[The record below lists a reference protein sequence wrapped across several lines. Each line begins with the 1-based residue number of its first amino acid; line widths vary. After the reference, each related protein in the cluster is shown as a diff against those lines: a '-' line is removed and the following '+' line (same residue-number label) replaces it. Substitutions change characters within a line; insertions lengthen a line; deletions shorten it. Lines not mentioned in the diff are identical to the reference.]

1 MVERA
6 LVRVFRDREPIGVG
20 FLVSEDMILTCAH
33 VIGDEDEVEVDFPVL
48 GETVR
53 ARVVHRPEGVD
64 AIGLRLDRTPTRA
77 RAVRVVAED
86 DIRDHRVRTF
96 GVPDRRPDGVWSQG
110 VVRGVIAGGRIHIED
125 DRTHGLPMLQGFS
138 GGPVIDDDLGAVVG
152 MVVEVEARREHRIGY
167 ALSGAALHDA
177 WPELAAITNQPSPF
191 RGLEPFQPGDAEYFF
206 GRAERAR
213 ELKERLDRDGVLVV
227 TGPSGCGKS
236 SLVLAGLVP
245 ALPEV
250 VIVRPATGSSPWAA
264 LATALG
270 AEDITADRVED
281 AVNRLI
287 IRKDLRRLTL
297 VVDQFDEALTRF
309 PDESADLLDALL
321 DTAASHHHTPRVDVV
336 VTSTTEP
343 LNRLLADPKFGS
355 RLAGHTATLGAPSAA
370 ELREAVE
377 GPLAEPGMPVLQKGL
392 ADAVLEDLQN
402 ERNPLPLLEFTLTLL
417 WERQDRGVLT
427 HDAYRE
433 LGGVA
438 GAVSTYAEQ
447 VWQRFDPDEVRRVLT
462 QLVSPLDDG
471 RFVRRAV
478 RSDQLGGIALDLART
493 RLVTL
498 GPSTVELVHEC
509 LVRHWDRLRGWVEED
524 REFRLWQ
531 DEVDRQ
537 AARWQDTGERALL
550 IRGKA
555 LRRAKTVYQERRDDL
570 TDRQRRFLEASNNGY
585 YRRIAVRACAVS
597 LVFSLTVSTI
607 YAVSRFIGQQ
617 GDADAD
623 RVVET
628 LLDRARSAYAAPE
641 LITTTALAFRTVDNV
656 NTRQALRGLARSLRH
671 AEVVIPGASLP
682 NLTGTRIAEYG
693 DRGELV
699 GLWDVTTS
707 PAKRVDVEDGG
718 HDVIWL
724 TEDRIADH
732 GPSGDVHIRD
742 ARTGQVVHTVEA
754 RADVMA
760 ADSTGRWLA
769 HATLGATEVHVVDLD
784 QDVTWTVASPAEVQ
798 GDRQRPPGTAT
809 LSDVLAGGEPVV
821 DVDDKRLALSPVGSR
836 EVPSVYPNK
845 AITRAEPVTVQC
857 VGEELVMQ
865 RLPDKAAL
873 ESVNPGAGECV
884 SGTFSPDGTAFAVIK
899 RPSSGVD
906 QLWLGSPKSRTGI
919 TVPKSAWVHSV
930 AVEDSGAYR
939 VVLTYG
945 PQSLVLRVPPPD
957 GLDQALRGA
966 ERVEITPDGAH
977 AVLFRQSGRV
987 EVWRTADRSRAAGVS
1002 AGRWHPDDSVRTS
1015 YALSPDSKTLA
1026 TRDGDSPV
1034 VKLWNLPD
1042 LAPLGDLTAPGS
1054 DREHGHTT
1062 LQFLEADRLLTHRV
1076 DRLGVWEART
1086 GKPVGEPIALTDG
1099 MTPFTAPVGED
1110 EVVIVTGDLRV
1121 RRYSLID
1128 GREVPGSE
1136 FSYGDPTSS
1145 SANRVATDEDGE
1157 LVALYADN
1165 AVQVYDLE
1173 TGELEDRLD
1182 VPDKLS
1188 VSRLRFRADPDDV
1201 EVTIGDPHASGGQV
1215 LLWSR
1220 NLMWGLPALLG
1231 RPDMSS
1237 ERLPGPA
1244 APGFADAGGL
1254 ESADPA
1260 VWLGEVCDVA
1270 RRSGLTL
1277 EADRPSGSFE
1287 GAIC

>member
-6 LVRVFRDREPIGVG
+6 LVRVFRDREPMGVG
-20 FLVSEDMILTCAH
+20 FLVSEDTILTCAH

-64 AIGLRLDRTPTRA
+64 AIGLRLDRTPVGA

-110 VVRGVIAGGRIHIED
+110 VVRGAIAGGRIHIED

-152 MVVEVEARREHRIGY
+152 MVVEVEARRAHRIGY
-167 ALSGAALHDA
+167 ALSGATLHDA

-206 GRAERAR
+206 GRAERTR

-245 ALPEV
+245 TLPEAV
-250 VIVRPATGSSPWAA
+250 VVRPATGRAPWAA

-270 AEDITADRVED
+270 VEDITADGVQD
-281 AVNRLI
+281 AVGRLVI
-287 IRKDLRRLTL
+287 GKDLRRLTL

-309 PDESADLLDALL
+309 PDESADLLEALL
-321 DTAASHHHTPRVDVV
+321 DTAASHHRTPRVDVV
-336 VTSTTEP
+336 VTTTTEP
-343 LNRLLADPKFGS
+343 LNRLLADPRFGS
-355 RLAGHTATLGAPSAA
+355 RLAGHTATLGAPGAA

-392 ADAVLEDLQN
+392 ADAILNDLED

-447 VWQRFDPDEVRRVLT
+447 VWRRFDPDEVRRVLT
-462 QLVSPLDDG
+462 QLVSPLEDG
-471 RFVRRAV
+471 GFVRRAV
-478 RSDQLGGIALDLART
+478 PSDQVGPLALDLART
-493 RLVTL
+493 RLITL
-498 GPSTVELVHEC
+498 GPSTVELVHES

-524 REFRLWQ
+524 RDFRLWQ

-537 AARWQDTGERALL
+537 ATRWHDTGERALL
-550 IRGKA
+550 LRGKA
-555 LRRAKTVYQERRDDL
+555 LRRAKTVHQERRDDL
-570 TDRQRRFLEASNNGY
+570 TDRQRRFLEASNSGRH
-585 YRRIAVRACAVS
+585 RRIAVRAGAVS
-597 LVFSLTVSTI
+597 LVLSLAVSTV
-607 YAVSRFIGQQ
+607 YAVSRVIGQQ
-617 GDADAD
+617 HDVDAD
-623 RVVET
+623 RAVET
-628 LLDRARSAYAAPE
+628 LLGRARSAYSLPE
-641 LITTTALAFRTVDNV
+641 LISTTALAYRTGDRV
-656 NTRQALRGLARSLRH
+656 NSRQALRDLARSLRH
-671 AEVVIPGASLP
+671 AEVLVPGASLP
-682 NLTGTRIAEYG
+682 NLTGTRIAEHG
-693 DRGELV
+693 DAGELA

-707 PAKRVDVEDGG
+707 PAKRVAVENGGTDV
-718 HDVIWL
+718 VWL
-724 TEDRIADH
+724 GEDRIADH
-732 GPSGDVHIRD
+732 GPSDDIHIRD
-742 ARTGQVVHTVEA
+742 AGTGQVLRTVGA

-760 ADSTGRWLA
+760 ADTTGRWLA
-769 HATLGATEVHVVDLD
+769 HATVGTTEVHVLDLD
-784 QDVTWTVASPAEVQ
+784 QGTTRTVASPAELHRDV
-798 GDRQRPPGTAT
+798 QRPPGTAT
-809 LSDVLAGGEPVV
+809 LSDVLDGGEPVV
-821 DVDDKRLALSPVGSR
+821 DVDDKRLALSPAGAR
-836 EVPSVYPNK
+836 EVPASLGNK
-845 AITRAEPVTVQC
+845 AITRPEPVVVDC
-857 VGEELVMQ
+857 AGEELHLR
-865 RLPDKAAL
+865 RLPDEAVL

-884 SGTFSPDGTAFAVIK
+884 NGVFSRDGKAFAVIK
-899 RPSSGVD
+899 RPTARED
-906 QLWLGSPKSRTGI
+906 RLWLGSPASRMGI
-919 TVPKSAWVHSV
+919 AVPRNAWTHSV

-939 VVLTYG
+939 VVLTYANRA
-945 PQSLVLRVPPPD
+945 LVVRVPPPD

-966 ERVEITPDGAH
+966 QRVEITPDGAH
-977 AVLFRQSGRV
+977 AVLFWQSGRV
-987 EVWRTADRSRAAGVS
+987 EVWSTADRSRAAGVS
-1002 AGRWHPDDSVRTS
+1002 AGGWHPDDSVRTS

-1042 LAPLGDLTAPGS
+1042 LAPLGDLTAPGTE
-1054 DREHGHTT
+1054 REHAHTA
-1062 LQFLEADRLLTHRV
+1062 LRFLDVDRLLTHRV

-1086 GKPVGEPIALTDG
+1086 GEPVGTPIALTDG
-1099 MTPFTAPVGED
+1099 LTPLTAPVGDE
-1110 EVVIVTGDLRV
+1110 EVVIATGDLRV
-1121 RRYSLID
+1121 RRYSLTD

-1136 FSYGDPTSS
+1136 FSYGDPSTS
-1145 SANRVATDEDGE
+1145 SANRIATDGDGE

-1165 AVQVYDLE
+1165 AVQVYDLG

-1182 VPDKLS
+1182 VPDHFS
-1188 VSRLRFRADPDDV
+1188 VTRLRFRPDPDDV
-1201 EVTIGDPHASGGQV
+1201 EVTIGDPRADIGQV

-1220 NLMWGLPALLG
+1220 NLMWGLPTLLG

-1237 ERLPGPA
+1237 ELLPGPA
-1244 APGFADAGGL
+1244 EPGFADAGGL

-1260 VWLGEVCDVA
+1260 VWLDEVCDVV
-1270 RRSGLTL
+1270 RVSGPAL
-1277 EADRPSGSFE
+1277 EVDRPSGSFE
-1287 GAIC
+1287 GDPC